1 MATRG
6 TAATLQAAGVPCEAV
21 NKVREGRPH
30 VVDMIKNDEL
40 SLIVNTTEGK
50 QAILESFSIRRE
62 AVSHKVTYYTTIAAA
77 KATVIALDHLDE
89 AGVNKLQDLHREWVA

>member
-1 MATRG
+1 
-6 TAATLQAAGVPCEAV
+6 
-21 NKVREGRPH
+21 
-30 VVDMIKNDEL
+30 MIKNDEL

-50 QAILESFSIRRE
+50 QAIMESFSIRRE